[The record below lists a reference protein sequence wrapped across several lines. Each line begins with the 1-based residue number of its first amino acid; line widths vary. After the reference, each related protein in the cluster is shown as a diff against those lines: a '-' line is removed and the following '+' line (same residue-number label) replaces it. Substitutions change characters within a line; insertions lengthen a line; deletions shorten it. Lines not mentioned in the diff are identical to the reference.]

1 MLALAMAT
9 ITRPKLFLIDELSLG
24 LSPIVVEQLLGAIES
39 MRQAGT
45 AILLVEQSMN
55 VAVAVADRVYVM
67 DTGVVRFTGT
77 AAELAAH
84 PELLWSIYVQKASD
98 IARRPG
104 APRPRVG
111 KDAATSSRCAGW
123 R

>member
-24 LSPIVVEQLLGAIES
+24 LSPVVVEQLLGAIES

-55 VAVAVADRVYVM
+55 VAVAVADRV
-67 DTGVVRFTGT
+67 T
-77 AAELAAH
+77 
-84 PELLWSIYVQKASD
+84 
-98 IARRPG
+98 
-104 APRPRVG
+104 
-111 KDAATSSRCAGW
+111 
-123 R
+123 